1 MLPRRRSSRLRN
13 ATPLKLPAHIAAQLE
28 PVTEFHEASMLET
41 QKNSQKISPVP
52 KTPVTAG
59 RIRPAPEEMHP
70 SKAHQSTTQE
80 PDSGLRLGFTDIKAD
95 GSNQPSGITQ
105 KTPSKINVS
114 RPSFDFR
121 CARPG
126 LQLGPEAQRIMD
138 ELNEEALRIKASLA
152 AEREEK
158 KRIASCDENSNTHR
172 NTKPRHK
179 TGRFSDAHKAE
190 FRKMDSIAGH
200 PSAFRAQLSKTVP
213 AKNSLKRS
221 QSKAQLDIGNS
232 DEMAHKIDRSGDNL
246 SKNDR
251 HQINQ
256 PMKIARKHITDD
268 ISSASRNQQ
277 ISSTLDISSSRS
289 KIPSANIIPTQASL
303 SRTRV
308 KKLMSRGPKS
318 LKSQQKTSF
327 NNPLS
332 PNGKS
337 AVVGDPSKPDRVRFP
352 VLSLDATT
360 ESITL
365 PSISNR
371 KSKNDLQKVFSLS
384 NSHAGIG
391 NSNKTK
397 NVNFT
402 PKTINKHAAAAQNSP
417 SPMRSGI
424 ARPISKPN
432 LNVKSLNASSSKAPE
447 TSCNI
452 EYPSLS
458 NLQSPHRIL
467 HQNRSSSSIPS
478 TFTFRSDQT
487 IKFGASPV
495 HSGSTLI
502 KNSNSQLHKDNG
514 YNSTAYSSLTNH
526 KESEVTNPLSSPG
539 ISYKRRKRLDA
550 DDDQNL
556 VGRSSKKPKHQDTK
570 STIPRLKVMHGCL
583 QKTQSPQKKSGVL
596 SLSRLNILSR
606 PKIRR

>member
-28 PVTEFHEASMLET
+28 SVTEYHEASMLET
-41 QKNSQKISPVP
+41 QIDGQSISSTP

-80 PDSGLRLGFTDIKAD
+80 PDSGLRLGFTDIKAK

-105 KTPSKINVS
+105 KTPSKINVA

-121 CARPG
+121 CTRPG

-158 KRIASCDENSNTHR
+158 KRIASCDESFKTQR
-172 NTKPRHK
+172 RTKSRHK
-179 TGRFSDAHKAE
+179 TGRFSDAHQAE

-200 PSAFRAQLSKTVP
+200 PSAFRAQLSRTAP
-213 AKNSLKRS
+213 TKNRLKRS
-221 QSKAQLDIGNS
+221 QSKAQLDTENS
-232 DEMAHKIDRSGDNL
+232 DEIVHKIDGSGVDL
-246 SKNDR
+246 FKSDR
-251 HQINQ
+251 HMINQ
-256 PMKIARKHITDD
+256 PMKVARKHITDD
-268 ISSASRNQQ
+268 ISSASRCQQ

-289 KIPSANIIPTQASL
+289 KIPSAINIPTQASL

-308 KKLMSRGPKS
+308 KRPMPRGPTLS
-318 LKSQQKTSF
+318 KSQQKSSC

-337 AVVGDPSKPDRVRFP
+337 AFNGNPSKSDRVRFP
-352 VLSLDATT
+352 VPSLETAIESTT
-360 ESITL
+360 LTNL
-365 PSISNR
+365 

-384 NSHAGIG
+384 NSYIGIG
-391 NSNKTK
+391 NFNKTK

-417 SPMRSGI
+417 SPIRSDI
-424 ARPISKPN
+424 ARSISKPN
-432 LNVKSLNASSSKAPE
+432 LNIKSLNASSSKAPE
-447 TSCNI
+447 TLGNV

-458 NLQSPHRIL
+458 NFQSPHRIL
-467 HQNRSSSSIPS
+467 CQDNPISSIPS
-478 TFTFRSDQT
+478 NFTFRSDQT
-487 IKFGASPV
+487 IKFGASPS
-495 HSGSTLI
+495 HPRFTTI
-502 KNSNSQLHKDNG
+502 KNSNSQLLRDKG
-514 YNSTAYSSLTNH
+514 SSLEAHISPSNH
-526 KESEVTNPLSSPG
+526 KENEVTNPLSSPG
-539 ISYKRRKRLDA
+539 ISNKRRKRPYSDEE
-550 DDDQNL
+550 QNL
-556 VGRSSKKPKHQDTK
+556 IERSSKKPKHQDTK
-570 STIPRLKVMHGCL
+570 SSIPRLKVTQGSL
-583 QKTQSPQKKSGVL
+583 QKIQSPQKKSGVL